1 MATPDFKGLNRLN
14 QMQRSP
20 FGTSSSLRPN
30 AVSGVVG
37 QQYRRQ
43 QEMYNTAIRTARQA
57 GRRGDINAAK
67 DAIDLQDE
75 ANARGIA
82 PGGIRRR
89 EDIDRSI
96 FGRAQTMEQ
105 AARDNERTAEVNRLR
120 ARETLGAQTTGVPR
134 PTAPATGEAPVNMGE
149 SKFTPP
155 TMSSPTESPQPGASP
170 MWTGGPGTW
179 QNPAV
184 IPGMSDQQWSGRPVN
199 PPAPVA
205 PAAPAAPGLGER
217 LAQGRPAK
225 REGMINGKPA
235 SYWSGKLK
243 EKDAELDALAESR
256 AQEGVA
262 KSARAWGREQEIR
275 NAPKATQVD
284 EQAEYLDAIE
294 SYQKGLV
301 KGGDIDGPLKRANEI
316 YRTSNSLG
324 QAKMVG
330 ALLRRASKLGN
341 S

>member
-1 MATPDFKGLNRLN
+1 MALNDFKGLDRWKQL
-14 QMQRSP
+14 QT
-20 FGTSSSLRPN
+20 GTVGTGSSLRPN

-96 FGRAQTMEQ
+96 FGRAQKVDE
-105 AARDNERTAEVNRLR
+105 AARDNEQTANVNRLR
-120 ARETLGAQTTGVPR
+120 ARETLGAQTGGVPR

-155 TMSSPTESPQPGASP
+155 SMSSPTGAAPTPAFGASDY
-170 MWTGGPGTW
+170 GP
-179 QNPAV
+179 
-184 IPGMSDQQWSGRPVN
+184 SGIGPSSYRPVN

-205 PAAPAAPGLGER
+205 AAAPGLGDR
-217 LAQGRPAK
+217 VTQGRPLK

-235 SYWSGKLK
+235 SYWSGRLK
-243 EKDAELDALAESR
+243 ETEAEISK
-256 AQEGVA
+256 G
-262 KSARAWGREQEIR
+262 I
-275 NAPKATQVD
+275 PKAVQVD

-294 SYQKGLV
+294 GYQKGLV
-301 KGGDIDGPLKRANEI
+301 SGGDIDGPLRRANEI
-316 YRTSNSLG
+316 YRSSNSLG

-330 ALLRRASKLGN
+330 ALLRRASNINKAQAGR
-341 S
+341 